1 MTGDSNLICLIF
13 QLVCFLSFRIYPHAT
28 GVPSGKIVNPYHV
41 SYAPVSAHDSELQS
55 LSSDALTDDTMSLT
69 DSSV

>member
-1 MTGDSNLICLIF
+1 MVVKFFPCHYFSMF
-13 QLVCFLSFRIYPHAT
+13 A
-28 GVPSGKIVNPYHV
+28 PSSSRLPNPYHV
-41 SYAPVSAHDSELQS
+41 SYTTVSAQDSELQS